1 MRTLAVILGMSLCS
15 IPAVAENANERLQD
29 ATEVFR
35 EIMSVPEKSIPQ
47 DLLKRAHCV
56 MIIPGVKEAAFGVG
70 GKYGRGFAMCRKPGG
85 EGWGAPT
92 AVRLEGG
99 SFGFQIGGSSTDVVM
114 LVMNERG
121 MKKLLESKFT
131 LGGDA
136 TATAGPVGRS
146 VSAQTDAYLNAE
158 ILTWS
163 RSRGLFAGISLEGAT
178 LRNDLDENEEL
189 YGRRLHNREILM
201 TNMKPPASASDLI
214 AMLNRYSL
222 QEGEGVV
229 KAKEPQTNK
238 R

>member
-1 MRTLAVILGMSLCS
+1 MSLCS
-15 IPAVAENANERLQD
+15 IPALAENANERLQD
-29 ATEVFR
+29 STEVFR
-35 EIMSVPEKSIPQ
+35 EIMSVPEKGIPQ
-47 DLLKRAHCV
+47 DLLKRAHCAV
-56 MIIPGVKEAAFGVG
+56 IIPGVKEAAFVVG
-70 GKYGRGFAMCRKPGG
+70 GKYGRGFAMCRKPSG
-85 EGWGAPT
+85 EGWGAPA

-99 SFGFQIGGSSTDVVM
+99 SFGFQIGGSSTDLVM

-131 LGGDA
+131 LGADA
-136 TATAGPVGRS
+136 AATAGPVGRS

-201 TNMKPPASASDLI
+201 TNMKPPASAANLI
-214 AMLNRYSL
+214 AMLNRYSGR
-222 QEGEGVV
+222 EGEGVV